1 MQVLDEFKNKK
12 MQVDDVVYRDYDG
25 FVMSEGVFAQLE
37 YNQDKLSAFL
47 AGSIS
52 NTGYWRYDRF
62 YYDKAHA
69 KSDTNNY
76 LGWNVKGGLNYNLTE
91 KHNVF
96 VNAGYVMFDSS
107 FVNSQNSHALNPDAK
122 NEKIISF
129 ELGYGFRSRF
139 FTANVN
145 AYYTKWM
152 DKTMYKS
159 QDFSYV
165 EDGVSIADR
174 WTVNMQGVDARHM
187 GIELDFVMKPFQWLD
202 INGMFSLGDW
212 RWDCNANGY
221 FYNLAGEPMK
231 DTKGGIASGNG
242 AEDHAKATFNMD
254 NIHVGGAAQTTAALG
269 VNVRPMK
276 GVRVGLDWNLYAR
289 SYADFNVSASSLA
302 PNVELEVKEPWRIP
316 TYSTFDLSAG
326 YSFDFGK
333 VRANLSGNINN
344 LFNQEYIAD
353 AYDGG
358 GTWDT
363 AYRVLYGFGRT
374 YTVRLKFSF

>member
-1 MQVLDEFKNKK
+1 
-12 MQVDDVVYRDYDG
+12 
-25 FVMSEGVFAQLE
+25 MSEGVFAQLE

-231 DTKGGIASGNG
+231 DTRGGIASGNG

>member
-1 MQVLDEFKNKK
+1 MTDPIADMLTRIRNANTAKHDTVDIPSSKMKLSIAKILLDE
-12 MQVDDVVYRDYDG
+12 
-25 FVMSEGVFAQLE
+25 
-37 YNQDKLSAFL
+37 
-47 AGSIS
+47 
-52 NTGYWRYDRF
+52 GYI
-62 YYDKAHA
+62 
-69 KSDTNNY
+69 KSYELVENGNFNDIRVTLKY
-76 LGWNVKGGLNYNLTE
+76 G
-91 KHNVF
+91 
-96 VNAGYVMFDSS
+96 AD
-107 FVNSQNSHALNPDAK
+107 K

-187 GIELDFVMKPFQWLD
+187 GVELDFVMKPFQWLD